1 MALTDI
7 DTFVIAILENRLFDH
22 MLGYLSLPDANG
34 PQGLEGLQKDPNWRA
49 AVANPRAGHA
59 PYPPMPVNA
68 AEPIVDDPPHDR
80 ESIALQI
87 SSAAAARPSMGGFVE
102 SYLRF
107 SKEPPADPASVMAYH
122 DQKSVPTFDFF
133 ARNYCI
139 CDHWFAALPLGTQ
152 ANRLMAM
159 AGESRLMDNSGLF
172 LPDQSLVYDWLT
184 NHNVQ

>member
-7 DTFVIAILENRLFDH
+7 DTFVIAILENRSFDH

-107 SKEPPADPASVMAYH
+107 SKEPPADPASVMLTMI
-122 DQKSVPTFDFF
+122 KSQSRLLISSPAITAF
-133 ARNYCI
+133 AITGSPLC
-139 CDHWFAALPLGTQ
+139 PLGRRQ
-152 ANRLMAM
+152 I
-159 AGESRLMDNSGLF
+159 
-172 LPDQSLVYDWLT
+172 V
-184 NHNVQ
+184 